1 MNWSRYVGC
10 GVVVAENP
18 APVRLVRFRSL
29 TASLSLAVSAP
40 FRTRKK
46 RTVVPPLFKGA
57 LTFSDPFAGRVCGVP

>member
-46 RTVVPPLFKGA
+46 RTVVPLFKGA